1 MFETLPAIAFIVSL
15 ASLALSFV
23 SYRQSKK
30 TESLALRR
38 EAINHVRTAFH
49 DVVLDGH
56 ITTKTADSIR
66 EAVQLAELV
75 FSSNVKSPL
84 TQAHAAASRLQ
95 NTPSERQTN
104 RYHNEKATLGKHL
117 DTVLER
123 MNKEPDIVG
132 WPAWLSDLTHIPRKP
147 GTHLPTLGRNSHG

>member
-1 MFETLPAIAFIVSL
+1 MSDTLTVFALVVSL

-38 EAINHVRTAFH
+38 EAINHVRTVFL

-56 ITTKTADSIR
+56 ITTKTADSMR

-75 FSSNVKSPL
+75 FSNNVQNPL
-84 TQAHAAASRLQ
+84 HQAHAATSRLQ
-95 NTPSERQTN
+95 NTPIERQTN
-104 RYHNEKATLGKHL
+104 RYLNEKARLGKDL
-117 DTVLER
+117 DTALER
-123 MNKEPDIVG
+123 MNREANIVG
-132 WPAWLSDLTHIPRKP
+132 WLEWLSDLTHTPRKSN
-147 GTHLPTLGRNSHG
+147 THPPTLRNSHG

>member
-1 MFETLPAIAFIVSL
+1 MSDTLPVIALVASL

-38 EAINHVRTAFH
+38 EAINHVRTAFL

-66 EAVQLAELV
+66 EAVELAELV
-75 FSSNVKSPL
+75 FSSNVKTPL

-95 NTPSERQTN
+95 NTPSERQTS
-104 RYHNEKATLGKHL
+104 RYHSEKAILGKDL

-123 MNKEPDIVG
+123 MNKEPEIVG
-132 WPAWLSDLTHIPRKP
+132 WLAWLSDLTHIPRKP
-147 GTHLPTLGRNSHG
+147 NTHLPTLSGNSHG